1 MLADTQPRL
10 AQAAGP
16 LLPYLDDPEVI
27 EVRVTSAGKV
37 FIVRF
42 VLGKEQVGTC
52 PASVL
57 DTFLAL
63 IADMVGAEWRAESPR
78 LHAAD
83 PKIGMR
89 VQASRPPVSPGIDC
103 VIRKHPT

>member
-1 MLADTQPRL
+1 MLSETHPRL

-16 LLPYLDDPEVI
+16 LLPYLEDPEVI

-42 VLGKEQVGTC
+42 GLGKEQVGTC

-63 IADMVGAEWRAESPR
+63 VANLVGAEWRAGRPR

-83 PKIGMR
+83 PRLGVRI
-89 VQASRPPVSPGIDC
+89 SRGGAPPA
-103 VIRKHPT
+103 RH